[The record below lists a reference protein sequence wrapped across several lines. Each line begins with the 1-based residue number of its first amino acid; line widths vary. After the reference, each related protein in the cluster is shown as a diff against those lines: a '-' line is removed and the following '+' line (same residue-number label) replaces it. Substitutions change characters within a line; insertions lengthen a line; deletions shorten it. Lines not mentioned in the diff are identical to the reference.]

1 MYDIIKNNLSFIIP
15 LIVIIL
21 VLGFFY
27 YKKTRENMTIADNSQ
42 KTLEFFIPSD
52 KFLGA
57 KTGYVFKN
65 DTNGIGYYED
75 LYLKNK

>member
-1 MYDIIKNNLSFIIP
+1 
-15 LIVIIL
+15 
-21 VLGFFY
+21 
-27 YKKTRENMTIADNSQ
+27 MTIADNSQ